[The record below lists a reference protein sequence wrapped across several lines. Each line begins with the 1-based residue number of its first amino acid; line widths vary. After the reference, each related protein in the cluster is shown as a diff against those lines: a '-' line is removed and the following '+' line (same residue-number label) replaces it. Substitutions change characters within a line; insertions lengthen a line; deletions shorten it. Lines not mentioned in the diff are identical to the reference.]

1 MRVLAW
7 LVVPLG
13 ITAIAAAWVA
23 WRGSGRRPH
32 DPAEG
37 ARAYSRFQAALQRP
51 HPDRARTVVRQ
62 PPMPGHAVGVRW
74 STGGARPTSAGRPS
88 EGVDSKR

>member
-1 MRVLAW
+1 MRVLLW

-13 ITAIAAAWVA
+13 VTAIATAWVA
-23 WRGSGRRPH
+23 WRGSERRPH

-62 PPMPGHAVGVRW
+62 PAVPGHAVGVRR
-74 STGGARPTSAGRPS
+74 STEGSRPASAGRPS
-88 EGVDSKR
+88 GSPYSQR